1 MAPEGTEK
9 KGGGDAAQDAPQ
21 PASAAAPKETP
32 ADRLK
37 EVTEQ
42 VSRWSAR
49 LGGVKR
55 HCLAVGRPLVV
66 VGLLLVIL
74 ARGCDA
80 VGRRGVAGA
89 RMRSR
94 IAQSDF
100 KDAWDRK
107 EEAIQKDIRELGAI
121 AEPTDDQKARL
132 ETRRKDLEKV
142 RADRQK
148 EESDLQAGRWRD
160 LDIAA
165 RDADAWQQIKGA
177 SRERWFVFGTLLL
190 VFGLL
195 SVAMSGQ
202 GAERWVALVIL
213 SIVILSFY
221 NAVIALGRM

>member
-1 MAPEGTEK
+1 MAPEGTAK
-9 KGGGDAAQDAPQ
+9 TDSGDAAQDAPK
-21 PASAAAPKETP
+21 PASSAAPKEP
-32 ADRLK
+32 AADRLK

-42 VSRWSAR
+42 ISKWSAR

-55 HCLAVGRPLVV
+55 SCLAVGRPLVV

-89 RMRSR
+89 RMGAR
-94 IAQSDF
+94 IAKSDF
-100 KDAWDRK
+100 NDAWGRK
-107 EEAIQKDIRELGAI
+107 EEAIQKDVRQLGAI
-121 AEPTDDQKARL
+121 AEPTEDQKARL
-132 ETRRKDLEKV
+132 EARRKDLEKV

-148 EESDLQAGRWRD
+148 EESDLQAGRWRR

-165 RDADAWQQIKGA
+165 RDADAWQQIKGP